1 MKKLNFET
9 PYFCFDIPMLESET
23 TMNASTVIDLS
34 NDSKGNSELKIP
46 TASELATSLAT
57 STTKVGETDTKNDN
71 LVTIPQAA
79 NTQLVVA
86 QQQSQIIEKAF
97 ADLTPEQKDTA
108 KVKFVLSEPL
118 TAEHNKQLLEKGYCV
133 RQHMSY
139 DSTKDSEVNGKYK
152 VTLIPNQLAGQE
164 LSRHTNYLQRQ
175 MDSFADDFW
184 PYTHFD
190 SWPRYSI
197 FNRPTL
203 HSHRSFFPSL
213 WF

>member
-1 MKKLNFET
+1 
-9 PYFCFDIPMLESET
+9 MLESET
-23 TMNASTVIDLS
+23 TMNSSTDIPEL
-34 NDSKGNSELKIP
+34 NESKGTSELKIP
-46 TASELATSLAT
+46 TASELATSLAG
-57 STTKVGETDTKNDN
+57 TKVGETDTKNDN
-71 LVTIPQAA
+71 IVTVPQQ
-79 NTQLVVA
+79 NSQLVIA

-118 TAEHNKQLLEKGYCV
+118 TAEHNRQLLEKGYCI
-133 RQHMSY
+133 RQQMSY
-139 DSTKDSEVNGKYK
+139 DSTNDSEVNGNYK

-184 PYTHFD
+184 PHMHFE

-197 FNRPTL
+197 FNRPNL
-203 HSHRSFFPSL
+203 YSHRSYFPSL